1 MNTIDRKNNAK
12 HYINENIINIEKQIK
27 LLNNQ
32 KKYYQ
37 DKLNNL
43 EEYDTFTKEEVKEIL
58 EYFVSNFEKEKY
70 SVEELHVNTRS
81 SSYHVKNMVS
91 EYTFLYLVKDEN
103 KENAIKEQKEKY
115 DISIVNGENY
125 IKSCNIMEDVDISDN
140 YIKLAFYNRH
150 IHSKMKFNSDPNES
164 TISID
169 INDEKY
175 KYINEFINN
184 LLNRKLENR
193 DFKLSISEMK
203 LFIDR
208 YIEERE
214 DIKKNIYTNN

>member
-12 HYINENIINIEKQIK
+12 QYINENIINIEKQIK

-43 EEYDTFTKEEVKEIL
+43 EDFDTFTKEEIKEIL
-58 EYFVSNFEKEKY
+58 EYFVSNYEKEKY
-70 SVEELHVNTRS
+70 SVEELNINTRS
-81 SSYHVKNMVS
+81 SSYHIKNMVS

-103 KENAIKEQKEKY
+103 KENAINELKEKY
-115 DISIVNGENY
+115 DISVVNGENY
-125 IKSCNIMEDVDISDN
+125 IKSCNIMEGEDISDN
-140 YIKLAFYNRH
+140 YIKLSFYNRY
-150 IHSKMKFNSDPNES
+150 IHNKMKFNSNSNES

-175 KYINEFINN
+175 NYINEFINS
-184 LLNRKLENR
+184 LLNRRLDSR
-193 DFKLSISEMK
+193 QFKLSISEIK

-208 YIEERE
+208 YTEEKE
-214 DIKKNIYTNN
+214 DIKKNIYTN